1 MADIQGSYD
10 DLFTAVP
17 TALAASL
24 DAGDAGAAVAVFV
37 GGEPVVDVWG
47 GFADAERTVPWQRD
61 TIVNVWS
68 VTKTMTALCA
78 LVLADRGELDPA
90 APVARYWPEFAAA
103 GKEAVLVRHLLAHT
117 AGLPDWDGPVDDLYD
132 WPSATARLA
141 GQAPQWEPGSA
152 AGYAAPAA
160 KAPLERTTIER
171 RAVGEFDVLIDIKFA
186 GICHSDI
193 HQAREGWG
201 EAIFPMV
208 PGHEIAGVVSEVGP
222 GVTKFA
228 VGDRVG
234 VGCMVDSCRECD
246 NCKAGLEQ
254 YCTGGGMTGTYNALD
269 KNGEPTYGG
278 YSQKIVVD
286 ENYVVRIP
294 DGLALDVAAPL
305 LCAGITTYSPLKHW
319 NAGPGKKVAIVGMG
333 GLGHMGVKIAHALGA
348 EVTVL
353 SQSLR
358 KKDDGLK
365 LGADHYYATS
375 DPETFTKL
383 AGTFDLILSTVS
395 APLSLDA
402 YLSLLKTDG
411 AFVNVG
417 APEEPV
423 ALNLF
428 SVIGGRKTL
437 AGSGIGGIQETQEM
451 LDFCA
456 EHGFGAE
463 IELIGATEIN
473 EAYERVLGSDVRYR
487 FVIDTATI

>member
-1 MADIQGSYD
+1 M
-10 DLFTAVP
+10 TTV
-17 TALAASL
+17 AA
-24 DAGDAGAAVAVFV
+24 
-37 GGEPVVDVWG
+37 
-47 GFADAERTVPWQRD
+47 
-61 TIVNVWS
+61 
-68 VTKTMTALCA
+68 
-78 LVLADRGELDPA
+78 
-90 APVARYWPEFAAA
+90 
-103 GKEAVLVRHLLAHT
+103 
-117 AGLPDWDGPVDDLYD
+117 
-132 WPSATARLA
+132 
-141 GQAPQWEPGSA
+141 
-152 AGYAAPAA
+152 YAAPSA

-171 RAVGEFDVLIDIKFA
+171 RQVREFDVLIDIKFA

-254 YCTGGGMTGTYNALD
+254 YCTGGGMVGTYNAVGKD
-269 KNGEPTYGG
+269 GETTYGG
-278 YSQKIVVD
+278 YAEKIVVD

-294 DGLALDVAAPL
+294 EGLALDVAAPL

-319 NAGPGKKVAIVGMG
+319 NAGPGKKVAVVGLG

-365 LGADHYYATS
+365 LGAAHYYATS
-375 DPETFTKL
+375 DPETFKEL
-383 AGTFDLILSTVS
+383 AGSFDIILSTVS
-395 APLSLDA
+395 APLDLDA
-402 YLSLLKTDG
+402 YLALLKTDG

-428 SVIGGRKTL
+428 SVIGGRKSL

-463 IELIGATEIN
+463 IELISASEIN
-473 EAYERVLGSDVRYR
+473 EAYERVLASDVRYR
-487 FVIDTATI
+487 FVIDTTTI